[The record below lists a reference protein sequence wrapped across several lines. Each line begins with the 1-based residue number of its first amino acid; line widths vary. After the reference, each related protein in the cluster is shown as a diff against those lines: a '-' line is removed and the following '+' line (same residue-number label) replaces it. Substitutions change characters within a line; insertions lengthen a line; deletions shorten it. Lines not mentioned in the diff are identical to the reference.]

1 MKQFD
6 SATEYFPDRKSSHT
20 RILSSDEY
28 FGLDKKTP
36 LKQILVI
43 YPVCLRGI
51 TSVSLT
57 YTLTSTHLQDGIL

>member
-43 YPVCLRGI
+43 YKMAFYKKGMGV
-51 TSVSLT
+51 
-57 YTLTSTHLQDGIL
+57 ILHENSEKT